1 MSALLVEGVIDDL
14 GRTGRS
20 GVSEGQSDLL
30 AWVNYFISEPLQGKH
45 SEPRTD
51 LVREDGEEDM
61 DILIKTVLTV
71 KGRPFLS
78 TLDLSKLSSIPYKV
92 ETFRSSSPIMGNS
105 RLPPARLSTSL
116 THPWCESTLLAE
128 RPMSWVSALSHRRME
143 NEGLDSP

>member
-1 MSALLVEGVIDDL
+1 MSALLVERFTDDL
-14 GRTGRS
+14 GRTSRS

-30 AWVNYFISEPLQGKH
+30 AWVDYFISKPLQGKQ
-45 SEPRTD
+45 SEPRSLGRVD
-51 LVREDGEEDM
+51 RKRNM

-105 RLPPARLSTSL
+105 RFPPARLSTSL

-128 RPMSWVSALSHRRME
+128 RPMSWVSAVFAVR
-143 NEGLDSP
+143 

>member
-1 MSALLVEGVIDDL
+1 MSALLVKRITTDL
-14 GRTGRS
+14 GCTGRS
-20 GVSEGQSDLL
+20 GVSESQSDLL
-30 AWVNYFISEPLQGKH
+30 AWVDYFISKTLQGKH

-51 LVREDGEEDM
+51 LAREDREEDI

-128 RPMSWVSALSHRRME
+128 RPMSWVSAVFAVR
-143 NEGLDSP
+143 